1 MQEIGK
7 EQMSLENTEMKERPY
22 VLTIGGFDPSG
33 GAGVLADIKTMEALN
48 VQGLAVLSARTIQ
61 TEDKFYDCLW
71 ERVSQIFS
79 AVKILVER
87 YPIKAVKI
95 GIMPSAV
102 PLMRIILYLH
112 ELLPNVPLVID
123 PVMRPSTSD
132 YSFIGVITTNF
143 MKLLTPNDLLTPNG
157 IEFRALFQPLFHRG
171 DYPFDTNILVTGGH
185 DAIGTSYV
193 TDVLYT
199 PQGKYEL
206 QTPRFEGSKHG
217 TGCIYSSAVA
227 SYLARGEKLLEACV
241 LAQTYVAQY
250 IASSSTLLG
259 RHSFN

>member
-1 MQEIGK
+1 M
-7 EQMSLENTEMKERPY
+7 NERPY

-79 AVKILVER
+79 AVKILAER
-87 YPIKAVKI
+87 YPIQVVKI

-102 PLMRIILYLH
+102 PLMRIIRYLH

-132 YSFIGVITTNF
+132 YSFIGTVTANF
-143 MKLLTPNDLLTPNG
+143 LKLLTPIDLLTPNS
-157 IEFRALFQPLFHRG
+157 IEFRTLFQPLFHR
-171 DYPFDTNILVTGGH
+171 DEYPFTTNILVTGGH
-185 DAIGTSYV
+185 DGIGTPYV

-206 QTPRFEGSKHG
+206 QAPRLGGAKHG
-217 TGCIYSSAVA
+217 TGCVYYSAVA
-227 SYLARGEKLLEACV
+227 SYLALGLKLLEACQR
-241 LAQTYVAQY
+241 AQTYVAQY
-250 IASSSTLLG
+250 IASSPTLLG